1 VADISD
7 VTFLDNSVSGA
18 VDWRAYVMGIAGGG
32 ALLVFGSDMGGG
44 ASVRVSRCRFESNT
58 VNATDLYPPP
68 SDSSGQGSLAKGTM
82 FLHLT
87 IVKQALIGSVSPP
100 PPWSLC
106 VMTTGSFGG
115 ALAVLIVAAQ
125 VRNAVVVVDGIQAV
139 DNHAGTNLLK
149 LPRGLCLFMSKGALF
164 VLRCRGLLCCY
175 VAARALCPT
184 LLGR

>member
-100 PPWSLC
+100 PP
-106 VMTTGSFGG
+106 M
-115 ALAVLIVAAQ
+115 
-125 VRNAVVVVDGIQAV
+125 VVVCH
-139 DNHAGTNLLK
+139 DNRK
-149 LPRGLCLFMSKGALF
+149 LWRRPRGSNCGRTSAQRCG
-164 VLRCRGLLCCY
+164 CRGRDPGCGQPRRY
-175 VAARALCPT
+175 
-184 LLGR
+184 